1 MTPVERSKG
10 ISPDSPLRD
19 WVALREDGDIPDA
32 TFRRLAE
39 HPLYDAIVREFMQG
53 SMALAA
59 GDRRVDDIFKDMGR
73 YGAALWAVYLHFTG
87 GLTLPRLKE
96 ICARSGVL
104 SPGRA
109 RALLIYL
116 QYLGY
121 VKTLPKTEPGPA
133 HYAPSDVLLHAL
145 KAHARLGLAAMA
157 AVDPVFQ
164 VVLDHFDDPAVFQ
177 TYIVKFGEGAFNSV
191 VAIDSNRPI
200 WPVFLMRNAGMQ
212 MLYCL
217 LLAEADAREKDPP
230 EKPKISVASLSRQL
244 NVARSHVLHVLR
256 LAEKDKL
263 LSRTGSGEIVL
274 SDDFRRTAGRALQ
287 LQLLGCAFSG
297 AYAYEYISA
306 AGLLPS
312 PQNGQSR
319 T

>member
-1 MTPVERSKG
+1 MIPVEHSKG

-19 WVALREDGDIPDA
+19 WVALEESGDIPEA
-32 TFRRLAE
+32 TFKRLAE
-39 HPLYDAIVREFMQG
+39 HPLYDTIVREFMQG
-53 SMALAA
+53 SMVLAA
-59 GDRRVDDIFKDMGR
+59 ADSRIDDIFKDMGR
-73 YGAALWAVYLHFTG
+73 YGAAVWAVYLHFTG

-116 QYLGY
+116 QLLGY
-121 VKTLPKTEPGPA
+121 VKKMPKTEPGPA
-133 HYAPSDVLLHAL
+133 RYAPSDALLHAL
-145 KAHARLGLAAMA
+145 KEHARLGLTAMA
-157 AVDPVFQ
+157 AVEPVFQ
-164 VVLDHFDDPAVFQ
+164 VVLDHFDTPAVFQ
-177 TYIVKFGEGAFNSV
+177 TYIVKFGEGAFKSV

-212 MLYCL
+212 LLYCL
-217 LLAEADAREKDPP
+217 LLAEADARDRKDPP
-230 EKPKISVASLSRQL
+230 ARPRISIASLARQL

-263 LSRTGSGEIVL
+263 LSRTESGEIIL

-306 AGLLPS
+306 SGLLPS
-312 PQNGQSR
+312 S
-319 T
+319 